1 MTDHLTMEQLLAVR
15 EPGVEPGVA
24 SARAHLEACPACRAE
39 LDRLD
44 QRLARLRALPALRP
58 ARDQW
63 PAVAGRVRAAQR
75 RRDRRR
81 VVAFGGLALAASL
94 AAALVVGRPA
104 ATDPGIDTV
113 AAVGAADS
121 APAGDDLAAI
131 QARSRELERLLRE
144 YGPDARVVDGRT
156 ASIAADL
163 EDRIAGVDRALE
175 AAQLLAPERRPV
187 VERGL
192 WRQRVGLMDAL
203 VDVHLTGATAV
214 GM

>member
-1 MTDHLTMEQLLAVR
+1 MTDHLTMEQLLALR
-15 EPGVEPGVA
+15 EPGAEPGVA
-24 SARAHLEACPACRAE
+24 AARAHVGACAACRAE

-44 QRLARLRALPALRP
+44 QRVARLRALPALRP

-63 PAVAGRVRAAQR
+63 SAVAGRVQAEQR
-75 RRDRRR
+75 RRARRR
-81 VVAFGGLALAASL
+81 VAGFGGLALAASVV
-94 AAALVVGRPA
+94 AALVLSRPA
-104 ATDPGIDTV
+104 AVAPGADTV
-113 AAVGAADS
+113 AVAADS
-121 APAGDDLAAI
+121 APEVDELAAI

-144 YGPDARVVDGRT
+144 YAPEARVVDGRT

-163 EDRIAGVDRALE
+163 EDRIAGLDRALE

-203 VDVHLTGATAV
+203 VDVHLTSATAV